1 MLAKADMAGFE
12 TRDPE
17 TLSGGQQSRVALLRA
32 VLASPHAL
40 LLDEPFSSLDD
51 AHRSDIL
58 ALLVSFITELNIAV
72 ILVSHDPRDE
82 TLDQLISL
90 KRIKF

>member
-12 TRDPE
+12 ARDPE
-17 TLSGGQQSRVALLRA
+17 KLSGGQQSRVALLRA
-32 VLASPHAL
+32 VLASPRAL

-58 ALLVSFITELNIAV
+58 SLLTDFITMLDIPV
-72 ILVSHDPRDE
+72 ILVSHDPKDE
-82 TLDQLISL
+82 HLGDLISL
-90 KRIKF
+90 KRISF